1 MERRRSV
8 LGTPHDGPPKAEV
21 VRAGAAS
28 PEDAAAILADAARV
42 AAVRSTGLARGE
54 SSPVLDRLTRL
65 VSRVLGVPISLVT
78 LVDEASQH
86 FPGLTGL
93 GGWAGDGRGTPMS
106 HSFCQHVVTSGAELV
121 VSDAAADPMG
131 RDNLAYREL
140 DVVGYAGVP
149 LTTSDG
155 LRLGALCAI
164 DHTPRQWSEEQL
176 ETLRELAVAAMS
188 ELELRRAVN
197 ALRERDSLLQEQAE
211 ELHVQSEELSQRNA
225 ELEARNVELLTVY
238 SALDEERMLAEKANA
253 AKSDFLARMSHELRT
268 PLNAIIGFTKQVAK
282 NRHGG
287 LRAQDLVFLDRVANS
302 GEHLLGLINS
312 ILDLSKIESG
322 KDELVIAPVD
332 LAPLVREVAALLE
345 GQPRADGVTLLSDI
359 PDRAVPATTDGG
371 KLRQVLINL
380 AGNAIKFTREGS
392 VTISLTTR
400 DDGSPA
406 AIVVR
411 DTGIGIAPGRLA
423 AIFEPFEQAERST
436 STEFGG
442 TGLGLAIARSLCER
456 LGLSLEVSSEE
467 GKGTEFR
474 VTFPAAAQVRQP

>member
-1 MERRRSV
+1 MSENRENA
-8 LGTPHDGPPKAEV
+8 GPGV
-21 VRAGAAS
+21 AS
-28 PEDAAAILADAARV
+28 PGNAHPSTPDVTDASRILGDAVRL
-42 AAVRSTGLARGE
+42 AAVHGTGLTGGE

-65 VSRVLGVPISLVT
+65 VSRVMGVPVSLVS
-78 LVDEASQH
+78 LVDDVSQH

-93 GGWAGDGRGTPMS
+93 GGWAGEERGTPLS
-106 HSFCQHVVTSGAELV
+106 HSFCKHVVTSGSEFV
-121 VSDAAADPMG
+121 VSDAGSDERV
-131 RDNLAYREL
+131 RDNPAYHEL
-140 DVVGYAGVP
+140 DVIGYAGVP

-155 LRLGALCAI
+155 ARLGALCAI
-164 DHTPRQWSEEQL
+164 DTAPRQWTPMEL
-176 ETLRELAVAAMS
+176 DTLRELALAAMS

-197 ALRERDSLLQEQAE
+197 ALRERDVLLQEQKE
-211 ELHVQSEELSQRNA
+211 ELQVQSEELEQRNR
-225 ELEARNVELLTVY
+225 ELEARNLELLTVHA
-238 SALDEERMLAEKANA
+238 ALDEERLQAERANS

-287 LRAQDLVFLDRVANS
+287 LRAQDLVFLERVAHS

-322 KDELVIAPVD
+322 KDELVIAPADVG
-332 LAPLVREVAALLE
+332 ALVRETVALLE
-345 GQPRADGVTLLSDI
+345 GQPRHDGVSLLSD
-359 PDRAVPATTDGG
+359 VPGVVTPVNTDGG

-380 AGNAIKFTREGS
+380 AGNAIKFTRAGS
-392 VTISLTTR
+392 VSVTLTTHG
-400 DDGSPA
+400 DGSPV

-411 DTGIGIAPGRLA
+411 DTGIGISPDRLA
-423 AIFEPFEQAERST
+423 AIFEPFEQAETTT

-456 LGLSLEVSSEE
+456 LGLELSVTSEI

-474 VTFPAAAQVRQP
+474 ITFPGAAPGKS